1 MFQYFR
7 LAFRHLWKNK
17 LFSIINIVGLSLGL
31 ACCFIILLHIRFET
45 GFDRFHRNRGR
56 IIRVLHEHFA
66 YTPIVM
72 ATEMPGYF
80 PEIEKVVRIGK
91 FDWTKFYVVKDNQFV
106 EEKDLMFSDPGF
118 FDVFSFPVIHGNP
131 DKVLRSPDRI
141 MLSESAAVRYF
152 GNDNVVGKAISL
164 RIMNTPY
171 TFTVEGVY
179 RDFPRQS
186 HFHANYLVSMEYFH
200 KIEGNDMFTNWG
212 ANSVFT
218 YILLKEP
225 GMMDSMVARMQGF
238 IDKYVP
244 KDFAKNLKYELQPL
258 LRIHLNYEKVEADI
272 ETQGSITRVT
282 IFTSIAILVL
292 IIAVVNFLLLSLAL
306 SYQRIRE
313 FGIRTVA
320 GARRRDLVSL
330 VSAEFLIVFVL
341 AVQIALMLVELAIP
355 LLESRMN
362 FRVYHGIF
370 SNAPLLIL
378 FMGLVF
384 LIGYLAS
391 IYIALSVSRLK
402 PVEALK
408 NFSQKQ
414 KNGLPTRGVLVVFQ
428 FSIMTCLLV
437 CLIVMHKQQWLLRNK
452 DLGYRKDLLITLY
465 VPFNGQNKYQVLRDE
480 MIKLPGI
487 VSVSGANYIPPGDQW
502 WIASMTDPATGK
514 KLEMEQIMCDYGL
527 VETLGIK
534 MLEGRA
540 FSREYGSDTLAVLI
554 NQTGLKMM
562 GSKNPLESCLF
573 FGDSNN
579 IRTRRTIIGVFGDF
593 HIRNL
598 YEKVQPMLLFLV
610 PGAVQQMAI
619 RLSAINTRSTLHDV
633 EKVWSSVFTE
643 DPIQYVFVDE
653 ALRLIYVK
661 EDQAQSMITGF
672 AFLSLMIALL
682 GLFGL
687 SAFALERRTKETGIR
702 KVNGARPVDIL
713 VVLTRQFAGWIVIAF
728 VIAVPLSWYAMH
740 RWLQHFAYRTEIS
753 WWIFLLAFAISI
765 LVAGLTICWR
775 TYLAAIRNPVEAL
788 RYE

>member
-1 MFQYFR
+1 MLLYFR
-7 LAFRHLWKNK
+7 VAFRHLWKNK

-31 ACCFIILLHIRFET
+31 ACCFIILLHVRFET
-45 GFDRFHRNRGR
+45 GFDRFHTNRDR
-56 IIRVLHEHFA
+56 IIRVLNNHFA
-66 YTPIVM
+66 YTPGVM

-80 PEIEKVVRIGK
+80 PEIEKIVRIGK

-106 EEKDLMFSDPGF
+106 EDKDLMFSDPGF
-118 FDVFSFPVIHGNP
+118 FDVFTFPLINGNP

-141 MLSESAAVRYF
+141 MLSESTALRYF
-152 GNDNVVGKAISL
+152 GNVNVVGKAISM

-171 TFTVEGVY
+171 IFTVEGVF

-186 HFHANYLVSMEYFH
+186 HFHANYLVSIEYYR
-200 KIEGNDMFTNWG
+200 KIQGNDMFNSWG
-212 ANSVFT
+212 ANFLLT
-218 YILLKEP
+218 YILIKEP
-225 GMMDSMVARMQGF
+225 DMVKGMTARMQGF

-244 KDFAKNLKYELQPL
+244 KEEAKRVKYAFQPL

-272 ETQGSITRVT
+272 ENQGNITRIT

-313 FGIRTVA
+313 FGIRTIA

-341 AVQIALMLVELAIP
+341 AVQIALMLVELSIP

-362 FRVYHGIF
+362 FKVYHGVF

-384 LIGYLAS
+384 LIGYFAS
-391 IYIALSVSRLK
+391 IYIAMFASRVK

-414 KNGLPTRGVLVVFQ
+414 KGGLPTRGILVIFQ
-428 FSIMTCLLV
+428 FFIMTCLLV

-452 DLGYRKDLLITLY
+452 DLGYRKDLLITLN
-465 VPFNGQNKYQVLRDE
+465 VPFKGQNKYQVLKDE
-480 MIKLPGI
+480 VKKITGI
-487 VSVSGANYIPPGDQW
+487 VSVSGANYIPPGNQW
-502 WIASMTDPATGK
+502 WVTGMTDPATGK
-514 KLEMEQIMCDYGL
+514 KLEMEQIESDYDL
-527 VETLGIK
+527 VETLGIR
-534 MLEGRA
+534 LLQGRT
-540 FSREYGSDTLAVLI
+540 FSREFGSDSMAILI
-554 NQTGLKMM
+554 NETGLKLI
-562 GSKNPLESCLF
+562 GSKNPLESYLF
-573 FGDSNN
+573 MGDSDNYQ
-579 IRTRRTIIGVFGDF
+579 TRRTIIGVFEDF

-598 YEKVQPMLLFLV
+598 YEKVQPMLIYLV
-610 PGAVQQMAI
+610 PRSVQQMAI
-619 RLSAINTRSTLHDV
+619 RLSPNDTRSTLDDI
-633 EKVWSSVFTE
+633 EKLWSSVFPE

-653 ALRLIYVK
+653 ALRLSYLK
-661 EDQAQSMITGF
+661 EDQAQSLITVF
-672 AFLSLMIALL
+672 AFLSLIIALL

-702 KVNGARPVDIL
+702 KVNGARPADIL
-713 VVLTRQFAGWIVIAF
+713 FVLTRQFAGWILIAF
-728 VIAVPLSWYAMH
+728 IIAVPVSWYAMH

-765 LVAGLTICWR
+765 LVAGTTICWR

>member
-1 MFQYFR
+1 MLLYFR
-7 LAFRHLWKNK
+7 FAFRHLWKNK

-31 ACCFIILLHIRFET
+31 ACCFIILLHVRFET
-45 GFDRFHRNRGR
+45 GFDRFHVKRDR
-56 IIRVLHEHFA
+56 IIRVLNNNFA
-66 YTPIVM
+66 FTPGAM

-80 PEIEKVVRIGK
+80 PEIEKIIRIGK

-106 EEKDLMFSDPGF
+106 EDKDLMFSDPGF
-118 FDVFSFPVIHGNP
+118 FDIFTFPVINGNP

-141 MLSESAAVRYF
+141 MLSESTALRYF
-152 GNDNVVGKAISL
+152 GTDNVVGKTIVL

-171 TFTVEGVY
+171 TFTVEGVFQ
-179 RDFPRQS
+179 DFPKQS
-186 HFHANYLVSMEYFH
+186 HFHANYIVSMEYFR
-200 KIEGNDMFTNWG
+200 KIQGNDMFTSWG
-212 ANSVFT
+212 ANFVLT
-218 YILLKEP
+218 YILIKEP
-225 GMMDSMVARMQGF
+225 GMVNAMEARMQGF

-244 KDFAKNLKYELQPL
+244 KEEVKNIKYELQPL
-258 LRIHLNYEKVEADI
+258 LRIHLNYEKVKADI
-272 ETQGSITRVT
+272 ETQGSIIQVN

-313 FGIRTVA
+313 FGIRTIA
-320 GARRRDLVSL
+320 GAKRRDLVSL

-355 LLESRMN
+355 QLESRMN
-362 FRVYHGIF
+362 FKVYHGIF

-384 LIGYLAS
+384 LVGYMAS

-408 NFSQKQ
+408 NFSQTQ
-414 KNGLPTRGVLVVFQ
+414 KNRLPTRGVLVIFQ
-428 FSIMTCLLV
+428 FCIMTSLLV
-437 CLIVMHKQQWLLRNK
+437 CLIVMHKQQFLLRNK
-452 DLGYRKDLLITLY
+452 DLGYRKDLLVTLY
-465 VPFNGQNKYQVLRDE
+465 VPFNGQNKYQVLKGE
-480 MIKLPGI
+480 IKKMPG
-487 VSVSGANYIPPGDQW
+487 VLGVSGANYIPPGNQCW
-502 WIASMTDPATGK
+502 TTYMTDPATGK
-514 KLEMEQIMCDYGL
+514 KLELEQILSDYDL

-534 MLEGRA
+534 MLEGRT

-554 NQTGLKMM
+554 NETGLNMM
-562 GSKNPLESCLF
+562 GSKNPLESYLF
-573 FGDSNN
+573 MGDSNN
-579 IRTRRTIIGVFGDF
+579 IRTRRAIIGVFEDF

-610 PGAVQQMAI
+610 PGATQQVAI
-619 RLSAINTRSTLHDV
+619 RLSPIDTKSTLHDI
-633 EKVWSSVFTE
+633 EKLWSTVFPE

-653 ALRLIYVK
+653 ALRLNYLK
-661 EDQAQSMITGF
+661 EDQAQSLIAVFT
-672 AFLSLMIALL
+672 FLSLIIALL

-702 KVNGARPVDIL
+702 KINGARPIDIL
-713 VVLTRQFAGWIVIAF
+713 VALTRQFAGWILVAF
-728 VIAVPLSWYAMH
+728 IIAVPVSWYAMH

-765 LVAGLTICWR
+765 LVAGITICWR
-775 TYLAAIRNPVEAL
+775 TYLAAVRNPVEAL

>member
-7 LAFRHLWKNK
+7 VAFRHLWKNK
-17 LFSIINIVGLSLGL
+17 LFSIINLIGLSLGL
-31 ACCFIILLHIRFET
+31 ACCFIILLHVRFEK
-45 GFDRFHRNRGR
+45 GFDRFHTKKDR
-56 IIRVLHEHFA
+56 IIRVLHDHFG

-72 ATEMPGYF
+72 ATVMPDYF
-80 PEIEKVVRIGK
+80 PEIEKIVRLGK
-91 FDWTKFYVVKDNQFV
+91 FDWTKYYVAKDNEFV

-118 FDVFSFPVIHGNP
+118 FDIFTFPLINGNP
-131 DKVLRSPDRI
+131 NKVLRSPDRI
-141 MLSESAAVRYF
+141 MLSESMALKYF
-152 GNDNVVGKAISL
+152 GSDNIVGKTISM
-164 RIMNTPY
+164 RIMNMPF
-171 TFTVEGVY
+171 TFTVEGVF
-179 RDFPRQS
+179 RDFPKQS
-186 HFHANYLVSMEYFH
+186 HFHANYLVSMEYFR
-200 KIEGNDMFTNWG
+200 KIEGDDMFKNWG

-218 YILLKEP
+218 FILLKEP
-225 GMMDSMVARMQGF
+225 GMINSMAARMQGF

-244 KDFAKNLKYELQPL
+244 VQDAKNLKYELQPL
-258 LRIHLNYEKVEADI
+258 LRIHLNYEKVQADI

-313 FGIRTVA
+313 FGIRTIA
-320 GARRRDLVSL
+320 GAKRRDLVSL
-330 VSAEFLIVFVL
+330 VSAEFLVVFVL

-362 FRVYHGIF
+362 FKVYHGVF

-384 LIGYLAS
+384 LIGYMAS
-391 IYIALSVSRLK
+391 VYIALSVSRSK

-408 NFSQKQ
+408 NYSQKQ
-414 KNGLPTRGVLVVFQ
+414 KNGLPTRGVLVIFQ

-452 DLGYRKDLLITLY
+452 DLGYRKDLLVTLY

-480 MIKLPGI
+480 MRKMPG
-487 VSVSGANYIPPGDQW
+487 VTGVSGANYIPPGNQW
-502 WIASMTDPATGK
+502 WITFMTDPATGK
-514 KLEMEQIMCDYGL
+514 KLEVEQIMCDYDL

-534 MLEGRA
+534 IVEGRT
-540 FSREYGSDTLAVLI
+540 FSPEYGSDTLAVLI
-554 NQTGLKMM
+554 NETGLKMM
-562 GSKNPLESCLF
+562 GSKNPLESTLF
-573 FGDSNN
+573 LGDSNN
-579 IRTRRTIIGVFGDF
+579 IRTRRSIIGVFEDF

-598 YEKVQPMLLFLV
+598 YEKVQPMMLFLV
-610 PGAVQQMAI
+610 PAAAQQMAI
-619 RLSAINTRSTLHDV
+619 RLSPDDTRSTLDDI
-633 EKVWSSVFTE
+633 EKLWSTVFPD

-653 ALRLIYVK
+653 ALRLSYMK
-661 EDQAQSMITGF
+661 EDQAQSLITIF
-672 AFLSLMIALL
+672 AFLSLIIALL

-713 VVLTRQFAGWIVIAF
+713 YVLTRQFAGWIFIAF
-728 VIAVPLSWYAMH
+728 IIAVPASWYAMH

-765 LVAGLTICWR
+765 LVAGMTICWR
-775 TYLAAIRNPVEAL
+775 TYQAAVRNPVESL